1 MALTAK
7 QAQFVAEY
15 MIDLNAT
22 QAAIRAGY
30 SAKTA
35 GKIGPELLGKTSIS
49 EAISKAQKA
58 REARTGITADRVI
71 AELAKIGFA
80 DIRKA
85 VRWGDGIVVRNE
97 FGTPEVVND
106 VALIGSEQIDDDT
119 AAAIAEI
126 CQTAQGVKIKLHDKR
141 AALIDIGRHI
151 GMFRDK
157 LELTG
162 KDGGPIKTQS
172 ETKLDLDKLSDAALA
187 EIEAACRE
195 AGSG

>member
-30 SAKTA
+30 SARTA
-35 GKIGPELLGKTSIS
+35 DKIGPELLGKTSIS

-58 REARTGITADRVI
+58 REARTGITADRVL

-80 DIRKA
+80 DMRRA
-85 VRWGDGIVVRNE
+85 VRWGEGIVVRNE
-97 FGTPEVVND
+97 FGTAEVVND
-106 VALIGSEQIDDDT
+106 VALIGSEELDDDT
-119 AAAIAEI
+119 AAAISEI
-126 CQTAQGVKIKLHDKR
+126 SQTAQGIKIKFHDKR

-157 LELTG
+157 LELAG
-162 KDGGPIKTQS
+162 KDGEPLQQTIIILPSNG
-172 ETKLDLDKLSDAALA
+172 
-187 EIEAACRE
+187 RE
-195 AGSG
+195 AEDPAN

>member
-7 QAQFVAEY
+7 RARFVDEY
-15 MIDLNAT
+15 LIDLNAT

-35 GKIGPELLGKTSIS
+35 GQIGDELLKKPEIIAALQS
-49 EAISKAQKA
+49 AMKA
-58 REARTGITADRVI
+58 RSVRTEITQDRVI

-85 VRWGDGIVVRNE
+85 VRWGEGIVVRNE

-157 LELTG
+157 IELTG
-162 KDGGPIKTQS
+162 KDGEPLQQTIVILPSNG
-172 ETKLDLDKLSDAALA
+172 
-187 EIEAACRE
+187 RE
-195 AGSG
+195 AEDQPD

>member
-7 QAQFVAEY
+7 RVRFVDEY
-15 MIDLNAT
+15 LIDLNAT

-35 GKIGPELLGKTSIS
+35 GQIGDELLKKPEIVAALQS
-49 EAISKAQKA
+49 AMQA
-58 REARTGITADRVI
+58 RSNRTEITQDRVI

-141 AALIDIGRHI
+141 AALIDIGKHLGLFVEKR
-151 GMFRDK
+151 
-157 LELTG
+157 EVTG
-162 KDGGPIKTQS
+162 KDGSPLFPQAIDAAT
-172 ETKLDLDKLSDAALA
+172 LSDAALEELMNA
-187 EIEAACRE
+187 RKAT
-195 AGSG
+195 GSTG